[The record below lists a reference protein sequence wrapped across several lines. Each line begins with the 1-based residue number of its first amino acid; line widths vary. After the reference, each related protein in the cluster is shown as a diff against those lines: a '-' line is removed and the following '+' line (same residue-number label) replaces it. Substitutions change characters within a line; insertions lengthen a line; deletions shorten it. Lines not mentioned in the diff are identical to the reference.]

1 LRSNSFIDRSSSPF
15 TSSSLLNSVVM
26 EAGQSSCEPDLRNEE
41 EEGGTAAGKNEG
53 VSAARH
59 FKRKDSCCGIE
70 TTSSA
75 DACES
80 AHAAAASVISNDVKR
95 EGNYVPVGCRDNEA
109 KHDSFRDRSE
119 RSSHNNNKIAVDSAQ
134 EGATGEAPASTKA
147 PVAPTVNVE
156 GTSKEEDQSSDDDP
170 APDGPP
176 FAVGDHVYR
185 YNSFFSLHQQHG
197 IVLGV
202 YSATAKKTDDSERR
216 EDEEGDRIKGID
228 GLQDGDDEDDWVLL
242 VFDFASWNPKNPHPG
257 NGKTISTSSS
267 SASRSCVRVYES
279 SHKRDKW
286 TKVEYGVS
294 PTSDLGSAVYHHLFG
309 RAGSFTT
316 AQSSPPGWVCARV
329 EFLRLHPDVL
339 PPYNS
344 ISSNAECVAVWCKT
358 GTWATLQATSLLSLT
373 AMGQVKSTATIAG
386 VVGTA
391 QVTVPAAG
399 MVRF

>member
-1 LRSNSFIDRSSSPF
+1 VCGSWSPF
-15 TSSSLLNSVVM
+15 TPSSLLNFVVM

-41 EEGGTAAGKNEG
+41 EEGGTSAEENEV
-53 VSAARH
+53 VSAARR
-59 FKRKDSCCGIE
+59 FKKDSCGGIE
-70 TTSSA
+70 PTSSA
-75 DACES
+75 NACES
-80 AHAAAASVISNDVKR
+80 AHAAAASVIKSSNDAKR
-95 EGNYVPVGCRDNEA
+95 EGNCVQADCRDNEA
-109 KHDSFRDRSE
+109 KHDSFRD
-119 RSSHNNNKIAVDSAQ
+119 SSACSNSNRNVSRDSAQ
-134 EGATGEAPASTKA
+134 EGANGEVAAGAADAAASV
-147 PVAPTVNVE
+147 PPTVNVE
-156 GTSKEEDQSSDDDP
+156 GTSKEEDQSLDDDP

-202 YSATAKKTDDSERR
+202 YSAKAKKSDDSERR
-216 EDEEGDRIKGID
+216 EDEEGDRIKGIE